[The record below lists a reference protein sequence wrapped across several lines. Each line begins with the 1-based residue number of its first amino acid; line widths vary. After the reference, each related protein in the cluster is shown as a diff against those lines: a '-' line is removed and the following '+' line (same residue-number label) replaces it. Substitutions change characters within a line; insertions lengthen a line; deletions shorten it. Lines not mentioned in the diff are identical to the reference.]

1 MVKNPPT
8 VQEIQVQFL
17 DWEDLLEK
25 ERQPTPVFLP
35 GEFHRLRSL
44 AAYSLWGCKE
54 LGMTE
59 LILGEDKYP
68 EVE

>member
-8 VQEIQVQFL
+8 TQEIQVQFL
-17 DWEDLLEK
+17 DWEDLLER
-25 ERQPTPVFLP
+25 ERQPIPVCLP
-35 GEFHRLRSL
+35 GEFQRLRSL
-44 AAYSLWGCKE
+44 AVYSLWGCKE